1 MVLAINKLVFNNHIS
16 KNNIF
21 CMLLSTL
28 GVIYLIFKGDFTN
41 IETLKNLNQGDL
53 WAMGSAISWAFYC
66 SSLRIKDKAI
76 SRNVFVTVSSV
87 LGALILLPIS
97 IIYFI
102 LFPVTDF
109 TPYLQSNFILGLLY
123 LVLFPSWLAYL
134 FWNKGIME
142 IGATRGEIYTHLIP
156 LSGGLFGIVF
166 LNVEINWFH
175 IVSAFLIIIGVVL
188 CSKK

>member
-1 MVLAINKLVFNNHIS
+1 
-16 KNNIF
+16 
-21 CMLLSTL
+21 
-28 GVIYLIFKGDFTN
+28 
-41 IETLKNLNQGDL
+41 
-53 WAMGSAISWAFYC
+53 
-66 SSLRIKDKAI
+66 
-76 SRNVFVTVSSV
+76 VFVTVSFV

-102 LFPVTDF
+102 LFPVTNF
-109 TPYLQSNFILGLLY
+109 TPYLQSDFILGLLY

-156 LSGGLFGIVF
+156 LSGGLFSIVF

-175 IVSAFLIIIGVVL
+175 VVSAFLIIIGVVV

>member
-1 MVLAINKLVFNNHIS
+1 MRSIDIITHFY
-16 KNNIF
+16 
-21 CMLLSTL
+21 
-28 GVIYLIFKGDFTN
+28 YLFF
-41 IETLKNLNQGDL
+41 
-53 WAMGSAISWAFYC
+53 
-66 SSLRIKDKAI
+66 
-76 SRNVFVTVSSV
+76 
-87 LGALILLPIS
+87 
-97 IIYFI
+97 

-109 TPYLQSNFILGLLY
+109 TPYLQSDFILGLLY

-156 LSGGLFGIVF
+156 LSGGLFSIVF

-175 IVSAFLIIIGVVL
+175 IVSAFLIIIGEVL